1 MEVKQNSHNLKINME
16 IDFIE
21 FQTERMGVVDFAPG
35 EEEEG
40 VRVLEFQE
48 PEVVGEG
55 GQAPEL
61 KIQNRKLVRS
71 DVVHSCRHQQE
82 GLDNSS

>member
-1 MEVKQNSHNLKINME
+1 MM
-16 IDFIE
+16 
-21 FQTERMGVVDFAPG
+21 VVGFPPG

-61 KIQNRKLVRS
+61 KIQNRNQS
-71 DVVHSCRHQQE
+71 DQTVT
-82 GLDNSS
+82 

>member
-1 MEVKQNSHNLKINME
+1 MKINME
-16 IDFIE
+16 MDFIE

-48 PEVVGEG
+48 PEGAGEG

-71 DVVHSCRHQQE
+71 DVVHSCRHERE

>member
-1 MEVKQNSHNLKINME
+1 MKINME
-16 IDFIE
+16 MDFIE
-21 FQTERMGVVDFAPG
+21 FQTERMEVVDFAPG

-61 KIQNRKLVRS
+61 KIQNRNQS
-71 DVVHSCRHQQE
+71 DQTVT
-82 GLDNSS
+82 